1 MDEAVE
7 ELVCHD
13 FSSDP
18 EEMVY
23 RCGELNEFWKVRVRG
38 SDGVRASQCGEMW

>member
-1 MDEAVE
+1 MEGCSVDEAVE
-7 ELVCHD
+7 ELVRHG

-23 RCGELNEFWKVRVRG
+23 RYGELDEFWKVR
-38 SDGVRASQCGEMW
+38 E